1 MISIEALPEG
11 FALSAGGRR
20 ILTHTRRSPCIEL
33 GRGELSV
40 KQSKGRFSH
49 RSRRVSREAL
59 RAFKIVESD
68 ASFAVIDFEGALSMA
83 VRESDGRI
91 RLSFSR
97 YDSSIDRF
105 RIRIAARP
113 EESVFGCGERF
124 SRLDLKRRRVALWVR
139 ERGPG
144 GGLGLQSIWARRRG
158 AGGDMRSSSKSVPAF
173 ASTDGSWCAVDVAA
187 YTVVDFRRSSTAIES
202 WAVPREIV
210 IGSAEGAMPDAA
222 ALVADMSA
230 FLGKAPA
237 FPSWAFDGAWLG
249 CSGGIEALE
258 RALGA
263 VREAG
268 AAVAAAW
275 VPDWCGIPSAA
286 GRPRAA
292 SEWSPD
298 DSLYPRLADG
308 IAALRSGGLRF
319 VGRID
324 PYLSPDGRLGAEAS
338 ARGFCVKDPEGGDYL
353 VPAHA
358 SPVAMVDLTNPSAFA
373 WIKGVISR
381 DLIGLGM
388 SAWAADGGELLPA
401 DAVLASGESGA
412 EAHDRWPAL
421 WAKANREAIDE
432 AGRATEA
439 FFFMRSAWIGSA
451 RFATAFACGDQ
462 LPALRG
468 AMGLEGAIVAALSS
482 CFAGAAPWHS
492 EAGGGTDA
500 CRARREPETLARWI
514 EMAAFT
520 PLLRTSAR
528 GRPDARGRKAADAMP
543 WSDPLALEVFA
554 RMSQA
559 FAALKP
565 YHIAVAAEAAE
576 RAMPPIRHPWVHY
589 QGDPEARRLTRQFL
603 YGRDLMVAPCLVRGS
618 SLTDLYLPDDEW
630 VHLWTSRSFRG
641 GSVSI
646 ESPPGYPAV
655 FYRADSAFAPHF
667 DAMRRAGRRP

>member
-11 FALSAGGRR
+11 FVLSACGRK
-20 ILTHTRRSPCIEL
+20 ILTHTRRSPCVEL
-33 GRGELSV
+33 GRGESSI
-40 KQSKGRFSH
+40 KQSKGRFSL
-49 RSRRVSREAL
+49 RSRRLTRVPL
-59 RAFKIVESD
+59 RSFKIVESAGD
-68 ASFAVIDFEGALSMA
+68 FAVIDFDGALSLA
-83 VRESDGRI
+83 VREREGRV

-97 YDSSIDRF
+97 YDASIDRF

-113 EESVFGCGERF
+113 DESILGCGERY
-124 SRLDLKRRRVALWVR
+124 SALDLKRGRAELWVR

-144 GGLGLQSIWARRRG
+144 GALGLRSAWARRRG
-158 AGGDMRSSSKSVPAF
+158 AGGDMRASAKSLPAF
-173 ASTDGSWCAVDVAA
+173 ASTDGYWCAVDVAS
-187 YTVVDFRRSSTAIES
+187 YTVLDFRRASTSIES
-202 WAVPREIV
+202 WSVPREIV
-210 IGSAEGAMPDAA
+210 IGVGPDAA
-222 ALVADMSA
+222 ASVADMSA

-237 FPSWAFDGAWLG
+237 PPPWAFDGAWLG
-249 CSGGIEALE
+249 TSGGIAELE

-292 SEWSPD
+292 SEWSAD
-298 DSLYPRLADG
+298 GSLYPRLADE
-308 IAALRSGGLRF
+308 IAALRSKGLRF

-324 PYLSPDGRLGAEAS
+324 PYLSPDGELGAEAS
-338 ARGFCVKDPEGGDYL
+338 TRGFCVKDRDGRDYL
-353 VPAHA
+353 VPAHS
-358 SPVAMVDLTNPSAFA
+358 SPVAMVDLTDPSAFA
-373 WIKGVISR
+373 WIKGIIAR

-421 WAKANREAIDE
+421 WARANREAVDE
-432 AGRATEA
+432 AGKASDT

-451 RFATAFACGDQ
+451 RYATAFTCGDQ
-462 LPALRG
+462 LPVLAG
-468 AMGLEGAIVAALSS
+468 PMGLEGAVAAALSS

-500 CRARREPETLARWI
+500 CRATRASETLARWI

-520 PLLRTSAR
+520 PILRTSAR
-528 GRPDARGRKAADAMP
+528 FRPAARGRRAADAMP
-543 WSDPLALEVFA
+543 WSDPACLEVFA

-565 YHIAVAAEAAE
+565 YHISVAAEAAE
-576 RAMPPIRHPWVHY
+576 QGMPPIRHPWMHY
-589 QGDPEARRLTRQFL
+589 QGDSATRRLSRQYL
-603 YGRDLMVAPCLVRGS
+603 YGRDLMVAPALAAGS
-618 SLTDLYLPDDEW
+618 FLTDLYLPDDEW

-641 GSVSI
+641 GEVSI
-646 ESPPGYPAV
+646 ESPLGCPAV
-655 FYRADSAFAPHF
+655 FYRAASAFAPLF
-667 DAMRRAGRRP
+667 DAMRRTGRRQ